1 MNNQTYNSVFDSP
14 NNYSF
19 LMGSSD
25 EDLLNNQTTH
35 IIRNIDN
42 NIMDEPRSTNIVELD
57 ENLNKIKKNILLFL
71 KNDLNDDEYYK
82 NMEEELKEYEK
93 NNSETNNLLSEP
105 EPEPEPIIEKSNNEL
120 LVEKYKIFLK
130 EYIKVQEDFLKTEL
144 KFKKN
149 IEKTKKD
156 VKLLNSAIEY
166 TKILTNEY
174 IKDSGDDIVKRIK
187 EIGNIINKSNETYLI
202 KKDYLEKRKNLN
214 KYLDI
219 IKSMNLN
226 TNNTCSVCMTKPV
239 NKYFNPCGHTCCSDC
254 IDRIRE
260 YEGNNRLT
268 CLICRVNIMDVR
280 NIYFN

>member
-19 LMGSSD
+19 LMGSTD

-93 NNSETNNLLSEP
+93 NNLETNDLLSEP

-120 LVEKYKIFLK
+120 LVEKYEIFLK
-130 EYIKVQEDFLKTEL
+130 EYIKVQEDFLKTEQ

-187 EIGNIINKSNETYLI
+187 EIGNIINKNNETYLI